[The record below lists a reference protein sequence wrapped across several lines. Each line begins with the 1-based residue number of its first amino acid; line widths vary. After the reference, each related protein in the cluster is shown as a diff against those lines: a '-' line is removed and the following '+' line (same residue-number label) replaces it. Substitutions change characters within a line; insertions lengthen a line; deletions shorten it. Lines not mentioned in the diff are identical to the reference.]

1 MKRRTF
7 LKTVGATAGGV
18 ALGVRPSFAD
28 PAAPDRTLIP
38 HASGLPRRILGRTGR
53 AVSIIGYPGLA
64 LSKVAQPA
72 ATAALRDGFDKGVN
86 YFDVAPAYGDAE
98 IKMGIAIADGKIPRD
113 QFFLASKTKARDA
126 AGARAEL
133 ERSLDRLKTDHFDLY
148 QLHVMSTKAELEKVC
163 AAGGALETLVKAR
176 DEGKVRALGFSAH
189 TKEAAL
195 ELMRRFKFETLMY
208 PVNFID
214 HYTSQ
219 FDPEVLALAK
229 SQGVAVQAIKPISA
243 GAWKRGE
250 QKTRNN
256 WWYKVLEEQS
266 EIDQAIRFS
275 LSLDPVVTV
284 LPTSFVDLVEKS
296 ILAGKKFRPA
306 TPTDLDGMRL
316 MAEKYT
322 PLFPRNPSWVTIPGP
337 HTEYYSQLV

>member
-7 LKTVGATAGGV
+7 LKTVGATAGTL
-18 ALGVRPSFAD
+18 ALGARPAFAD
-28 PAAPDRTLIP
+28 PAAPDRKLIAHP
-38 HASGLPRRILGRTGR
+38 SGMPRRVLGRTGR
-53 AVSIIGYPGLA
+53 EVSIIGYPGLA

-72 ATAALRDGFDKGVN
+72 ATTALRSAFDQGVN

-113 QFFLASKTKARDA
+113 QFYLACKTKVRDA
-126 AGARAEL
+126 AGARVEL
-133 ERSLDRLKTDHFDLY
+133 ERSLERLKTDHFDLY
-148 QLHVMSTKAELEKVC
+148 QLHVMSTKTEVEKAC
-163 AAGGALETLVKAR
+163 GPGGVIETLVKAR
-176 DEGKVRALGFSAH
+176 EEGKVRALGFSAH
-189 TKEAAL
+189 TKQAAL
-195 ELMRRFKFETLMY
+195 ELMKRFKFETVMF

-214 HYTSQ
+214 HYTNQ

-229 SQGVAVQAIKPISA
+229 EHGVAVQAIKPISA
-243 GAWKRGE
+243 GAWAKGEKR
-250 QKTRNN
+250 TRNN

-284 LPTSFVDLVEKS
+284 LPTSFIDLVDKS
-296 ILAGKKFRPA
+296 IIAGKKFRPA
-306 TPTDLDGMRL
+306 SVADLNGMRA

-322 PLFPRNPSWVTIPGP
+322 PLFPRNPAWVFSPGP
-337 HTEYYSQLV
+337 HTEYYAHVA

>member
-28 PAAPDRTLIP
+28 PAAPDRKLIP

-53 AVSIIGYPGLA
+53 AVSIVGYPGLA

-72 ATAALRDGFDKGVN
+72 ATAALRSGFDQGVN

-113 QFFLASKTKARDA
+113 QFFLASKTKVRDA
-126 AGARAEL
+126 AGARVEL
-133 ERSLDRLKTDHFDLY
+133 ERSLQRLKTDHFDLY
-148 QLHVMSTKAELEKVC
+148 QLHVMSTKAELDQVC
-163 AAGGALETLVKAR
+163 GAGGALETLVKAR
-176 DEGKVRALGFSAH
+176 EEGKVRALGFSAH

-195 ELMRRFKFETLMY
+195 ALMRRFKFETVMF

-214 HYTSQ
+214 HYTNQ

-229 SQGVAVQAIKPISA
+229 AEGLAVQAIKPISA

-306 TPTDLDGMRL
+306 TTADLDGLRA

-322 PLFPRNPSWVTIPGP
+322 PLFPRNPAWVSIPGP
-337 HTEYYSQLV
+337 HTEYYAHVA

>member
-28 PAAPDRTLIP
+28 PAAPDRKLIP

-72 ATAALRDGFDKGVN
+72 ATAALRAGFDQGVN

-113 QFFLASKTKARDA
+113 QFFLASKTKVRDA

-133 ERSLDRLKTDHFDLY
+133 ERSLQRLKTDHFDLY
-148 QLHVMSTKAELEKVC
+148 QLHVMSTKAELDQVC

-176 DEGKVRALGFSAH
+176 EEGKVRALGFSAH

-195 ELMRRFKFETLMY
+195 ALMRRFKFETVMF

-214 HYTSQ
+214 HYTNQ
-219 FDPEVLALAK
+219 FDPLVLALAK
-229 SQGVAVQAIKPISA
+229 ADGLAVQAIKPISA

-306 TPTDLDGMRL
+306 TPADLDGMRL

-322 PLFPRNPSWVTIPGP
+322 PLFPRNPSWVTTPGP
-337 HTEYYSQLV
+337 HTEYYSHVA